1 MPVQRFH
8 GSLSRL
14 INTQDQQTYTDIHQ
28 NPPRMNDVVG
38 RVKTSRHQNVYE
50 ADFEYGLQ
58 PLRWEGLTVGGG
70 ALLHLPQQG
79 GVRLSVTTANGD
91 VCIRQSRPYHRY
103 QPGKTMFMA
112 SAVLMDP
119 AVTNNRQRVGF
130 FDDSNGIFFEQADP
144 DNTIDPVTQRPRNPS
159 GMHCV
164 IRSDISG
171 TVTDTRIALQDWN
184 GDLNIIRSLNWDRIQ
199 MIFIEYAWYGAG
211 ALRWGVMIDG
221 EPHILH
227 QIGIGNRLSQ
237 TVPWARTGNL
247 PVRYETRNIAGTAQ
261 SSTMIHYGVSVMVEG
276 GVDDQ
281 RGFTY
286 SYGMALGTPVRTVA
300 AATNRFP
307 VLSIRMRVMGT
318 QEFTQASSAI
328 TAGTTTSLTVT
339 GTPWTANQWQGRFVN
354 YFVAGVSYV
363 ARITSNTTSALTI
376 ADVVT
381 GGPVAVAPVA
391 GQPYTIGLINRG
403 QLLPKRLAM
412 TSTAL
417 AQCEV
422 FFSTPTSPIVL
433 TGASFVAM
441 NTLGSANSFAERDV
455 SATSFTGGERVKKF
469 PLPAGGSGLQ
479 ILELNDLFPL
489 YNTIRG
495 ALPDIMT
502 LAITTRAG
510 TPADVGADFD
520 AQEAMS

>member
-1 MPVQRFH
+1 MPLDTLANVPRLVDKDRNNGFYEVTRSHPRF
-8 GSLSRL
+8 
-14 INTQDQQTYTDIHQ
+14 
-28 NPPRMNDVVG
+28 NDVVG
-38 RVKTSRHQNVYE
+38 RLKVSRHQNIYE

-58 PLRWEGLTVGGG
+58 PLRWEVLTVGGG
-70 ALLHLPQQG
+70 AILHLPQQG
-79 GVRLSVTTANGD
+79 GTRLSVTTANGD
-91 VCIRQSRPYHRY
+91 ICIRQSRPYHRY

-144 DNTIDPVTQRPRNPS
+144 TGTNPS

-164 IRSDISG
+164 YRSDISG
-171 TVTDTRIALQDWN
+171 TPTDVRVSIEQWN
-184 GDLNIIRSLNWDRIQ
+184 GDKVIINSLNWNRIQ

-227 QIGIGNRLSQ
+227 QIGIGNLASQ
-237 TVPWARTGNL
+237 QVPWARTGNL
-247 PVRYETRNIAGTAQ
+247 PVRYETRNIALAGAA
-261 SSTMIHYGVSVMVEG
+261 SNMIHYGVSVMVEG
-276 GVDDQ
+276 GVDEQ

-286 SYGMALGTPVRTVA
+286 SYGMALGTPTRTVA
-300 AATNRFP
+300 AATTRFP
-307 VLSIRMRVMGT
+307 VLSVRMRPMGT
-318 QEFTQASSAI
+318 QEYTQASSAI

-339 GTPWTANQWQGRFVN
+339 GTPWSVNQWQGRCVN

-363 ARITSNTTSALTI
+363 ARIVSNTTSALTI
-376 ADVVT
+376 ADVVS
-381 GGPVAVAPVA
+381 GAPVAVAPVA
-391 GQPYTIGLINRG
+391 GQNYTIGLINRG
-403 QLLPKRLAM
+403 QLLPKRLTM
-412 TSTAL
+412 SSSAL

-469 PLPAGGSGLQ
+469 LLPAGGSGLQ
-479 ILELNDLFPL
+479 VFDLLDLFPL

-495 ALPDIMT
+495 SLPDIMT
-502 LAITTRAG
+502 LAVTTRAA